1 MTTHG
6 TITAYNKGCRCGD
19 CRRANAVKK
28 ERWKLRTR
36 HGAAPVF
43 VDAQPVIAHIEAL
56 KASGWTYR
64 DVSREIGR
72 HPRAVAHILQWHNR
86 GQRFVRR
93 DTAAAILAIDPLEP
107 VTFDT
112 VLVDR
117 FVNGE
122 ADWRQLTID
131 ERCEA
136 ARRMDR
142 AGISRNVIAERT
154 HLNSRTLWA
163 AFDAEEIAS

>member
-1 MTTHG
+1 MSTHG
-6 TITAYNKGCRCGD
+6 TSAAYDNGCHCPD
-19 CRRANAVKK
+19 CRHANTRRVKAWNLK
-28 ERWKLRTR
+28 TR
-36 HGAAPVF
+36 HGTQPIRVPIAPVRDH
-43 VDAQPVIAHIEAL
+43 VLRLRATGWTLTELAIEAGISFHTV
-56 KASGWTYR
+56 KAVTANTAAKKYVTR
-64 DVSREIGR
+64 TV
-72 HPRAVAHILQWHNR
+72 
-86 GQRFVRR
+86 
-93 DTAAAILAIDPLEP
+93 AAAILAIEPLEP

-117 FVNGE
+117 FVAGE

-142 AGISRNVIAERT
+142 AGVSRNVIAAAT